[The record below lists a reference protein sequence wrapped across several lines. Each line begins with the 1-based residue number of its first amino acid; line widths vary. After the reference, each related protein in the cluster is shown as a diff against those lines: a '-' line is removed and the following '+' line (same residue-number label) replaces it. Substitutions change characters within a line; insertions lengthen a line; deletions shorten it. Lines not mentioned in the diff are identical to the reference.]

1 MTFEPRPVDLFSP
14 QAPACGSNPAH
25 PSAVAKCLAHARA
38 WFAQQHERRRQ
49 RLMLR
54 TLDNHLLA
62 DIGLSRA
69 DVVTETAKWPWQL

>member
-14 QAPACGSNPAH
+14 QAPACGKSAAHSSPAT
-25 PSAVAKCLAHARA
+25 KCLAHARA
-38 WFAQQHERRRQ
+38 WLAQQNERRRQ

-54 TLDNHLLA
+54 ILDNHLLA

>member
-1 MTFEPRPVDLFSP
+1 MHFEPRPVDLLSP
-14 QAPACGSNPAH
+14 LAPACERNAAH
-25 PSAVAKCLAHARA
+25 SSPIAKSLAHARA
-38 WFAQQHERRRQ
+38 WLAQQHERRRQ

-69 DVVTETAKWPWQL
+69 DVVSETVKWPWQL

>member
-1 MTFEPRPVDLFSP
+1 MTFEPRPYDLFP
-14 QAPACGSNPAH
+14 PPAPACGKDAAH
-25 PSAVAKCLAHARA
+25 LSAVARYLAHARA
-38 WFAQQHERRRQ
+38 WLAQQHERRRQ

>member
-1 MTFEPRPVDLFSP
+1 MTFEPRPYDLFSP
-14 QAPACGSNPAH
+14 QANARRKNAAH
-25 PSAVAKCLAHARA
+25 PSPAAKCLAHALA
-38 WFAQQHERRRQ
+38 WLAQQNERRRQ

-69 DVVTETAKWPWQL
+69 DVVTESAKWPWQL

>member
-14 QAPACGSNPAH
+14 QAPACGRNAAH
-25 PSAVAKCLAHARA
+25 PSPIAKCLTHARA
-38 WFAQQHERRRQ
+38 WLAQQRERRRQ

-62 DIGLSRA
+62 DICLSPA
-69 DVVTETAKWPWQL
+69 DVRSETAKWQWQL